1 MFSYLLRWAVYA
13 LFKLLSRFHVEG
25 KENIPKQGP
34 AIVVLN
40 HMSYVDSVMLFSLIG
55 SPKVSAWVAADY
67 RKNLFFGLIARMGRA
82 VFIRRGEVDREALDM
97 AIEHLNNG
105 GIFGVAPEGTRSK
118 TGSLQRAKTGAA
130 FLASQSGAP
139 LIPVAV
145 SGTENFFQDL
155 KHFKRPLVTFRF
167 GPAFTL
173 PSPDSTQQQ
182 NLRQRTRLLREQ
194 TDEIMCHIAGML
206 PEHYHGYYTDHPLL
220 KP

>member
-1 MFSYLLRWAVYA
+1 MFSYLLRWATFA

-25 KENIPKQGP
+25 EENIPKQGP

-67 RKNLFFGLIARMGRA
+67 RSNLFFGLIARMGRA
-82 VFIRRGEVDREALDM
+82 VFIKRGEVDREALDT
-97 AIEHLNNG
+97 AVRHLQNG

-118 TGSLQRAKTGAA
+118 TGSMQRAKTGAA
-130 FLASQSGAP
+130 FLASQSNAP
-139 LIPVAV
+139 LIPVAI
-145 SGTENFFQDL
+145 SGTETFFQDL

-173 PSPDSTQQQ
+173 PILDSTQQE
-182 NLRQRTRLLREQ
+182 NLRQRTKILRSH
-194 TDEIMCHIAGML
+194 TDEIMCRIAAML
-206 PEHYHGYYTDHPLL
+206 PERYHGHYAGHPLL
-220 KP
+220 ER